1 MARVRPPATVTHPPA
16 SAGAKRRLA
25 APHKSAPVAAPRTRA
40 VRKSALERREEI
52 LVAAVSFF
60 AEHGFAASTHVLAAN
75 MGIRQAL
82 LYRYYESKDALVEAV
97 FARVAGSRWRE
108 DLPAVLADRSLPL
121 AERLAT
127 VYRAYADQDDGP
139 AIRLLMRAAL
149 DGLPLPSRRGG
160 ALTDQIFAPLLDE
173 LRREAGLPATATRPM
188 LAAERDMLM
197 LLHGAVVFQGV
208 REHIYRAP
216 VDSRDA
222 VIGLYVETFLAGARQ
237 VIRTLHPGRA
247 NPAPRLPD
255 RAPATALERLAVR
268 RTSQGS

>member
-1 MARVRPPATVTHPPA
+1 MTHLPARKRAP
-16 SAGAKRRLA
+16 RRLA
-25 APHKSAPVAAPRTRA
+25 AAQHAGEAAAPRVRA

-52 LVAAVSFF
+52 LVAAIAFF

-108 DLPAVLADRSLPL
+108 DLPAVLGDRSLPL

-197 LLHGAVVFQGV
+197 LLHGAIVFQGV

-216 VDSRDA
+216 VESRDA

-247 NPAPRLPD
+247 DSALKRSD
-255 RAPATALERLAVR
+255 RVPATALERLAVR
-268 RTSQGS
+268 RTSQAS